1 MYIVLAILAFSILI
15 IAHELGHF
23 TLAKLNG
30 VMVEEFSLGMGPLL
44 FSIQGK
50 ETKYSLRIFPIGG
63 FVKMLGDDKKSEDP
77 RAFNNKHP
85 LRKLSIV
92 VAGPIMNV
100 FLAVLFFAISS
111 NRGFVIP
118 TVGELQSGMPAQK
131 AGILQGDIITKFNG
145 SKLSGWDDFMSSMST
160 NKGENIRI
168 TVKRN
173 NQIIDIPPITP
184 SYNKEEKRW
193 LVGLGGTLKKPNFY
207 EATSYG
213 FNETGVIIK
222 SLGSFFKTVFT
233 GKASINDVG
242 GPISVVRLTGE
253 AAKAGIYPL
262 LFVAAFISI
271 QLGIF
276 NIIPFPAL
284 DGGYIFLYIYQ
295 AITRKEV
302 DDNKIGMINYI
313 GFIFLMILMV
323 LVLLKD
329 ILHPLQ
335 L

>member
-1 MYIVLAILAFSILI
+1 LYIVLAVLAFSILI

-30 VMVEEFSLGMGPLL
+30 VMVEEFSLGMGPVL
-44 FSIQGK
+44 FSIKGK
-50 ETKYSLRIFPIGG
+50 ETRYSLRIFPIGG
-63 FVKMLGDDKKSEDP
+63 FVKMLGDDKKSDEP

-92 VAGPIMNV
+92 VAGPLMNI

-111 NRGFVIP
+111 NQGYVIP
-118 TVGELQSGMPAQK
+118 TVGEIQSGMPAQK
-131 AGILQGDIITKFNG
+131 AGIMQGDVITRFNG
-145 SKLSGWDDFMSSMST
+145 NKLSAWDDFMISMST
-160 NKGENIRI
+160 NKGEKVGI

-173 NQIIDIPPITP
+173 NEVKDFSITP
-184 SYNKEEKRW
+184 AYDKVSKRY

-207 EATSYG
+207 EATIYG
-213 FNETGVIIK
+213 FKETGFMIK
-222 SLGSFFKTVFT
+222 TTGAFFKTLFT
-233 GKASINDVG
+233 GKASMNDVG
-242 GPISVVRLTGE
+242 GPISVARITGD

-262 LFVAAFISI
+262 LFVAAYISI

-284 DGGYIFLYIYQ
+284 DGGYILIYLYQ

-302 DDNKIGMINYI
+302 DDNKIGIINYI
-313 GFIFLMILMV
+313 GFILLMILMV
-323 LVLLKD
+323 LILVKD
-329 ILHPLQ
+329 ILHPLK

>member
-1 MYIVLAILAFSILI
+1 LYIVLALLAFSILI

-63 FVKMLGDDKKSEDP
+63 FVKMLGDDKKSDDP
-77 RAFNNKHP
+77 RAFNKKHP

-92 VAGPIMNV
+92 AAGPIMNV
-100 FLAVLFFAISS
+100 LLAILFFAISS
-111 NRGFVIP
+111 NRGYYIP
-118 TVGELQSGMPAQK
+118 TISELQSGMPAEK
-131 AGILQGDIITKFNG
+131 AGVMQGDVITKFNG
-145 SKLSGWDDFMSSMST
+145 NKLNAWDDFLIAMST
-160 NKGENIRI
+160 NKGEDVRI

-173 NQIIDIPPITP
+173 NEIKDFSITP
-184 SYNKEEKRW
+184 IYNKEEKRYV
-193 LVGLGGTLKKPNFY
+193 VGLGGTLKKPNFY

-213 FNETGVIIK
+213 FKETGFMIK
-222 SLGSFFKTVFT
+222 TTGTFFKTLFT
-233 GKASINDVG
+233 GKASMDDVG
-242 GPISVVRLTGE
+242 GPISVVRITGD

-262 LFVAAFISI
+262 LFVAAYISI

-284 DGGYIFLYIYQ
+284 DGGYIFLFIYQ
-295 AITRKEV
+295 AITRKEI
-302 DDNKIGMINYI
+302 DDNKIGIINYI
-313 GFIFLMILMV
+313 GFILLMILMV
-323 LVLLKD
+323 LVLVKD

>member
-15 IAHELGHF
+15 IVHELGHF

-50 ETKYSLRIFPIGG
+50 ETKYSLRMLPIGG

-92 VAGPIMNV
+92 IAGPIMNV
-100 FLAVLFFAISS
+100 FLAILFFAISS
-111 NRGFVIP
+111 NQGIFIP
-118 TVGELQSGMPAQK
+118 TIGELQSGMPAQK
-131 AGILQGDIITKFNG
+131 AGVMQGDVIKKFNG
-145 SKLSGWDDFMSSMST
+145 TKLNTWDEFLIAMST
-160 NKGENIRI
+160 NKDKPIQI
-168 TVKRN
+168 TIQRN
-173 NQIIDIPPITP
+173 SEFKDFSITP
-184 SYNKEEKRW
+184 TYDKKEKRW
-193 LVGLGGTLKKPNFY
+193 LVGLGGTLKKPSFY
-207 EATSYG
+207 EASVYG
-213 FNETGVIIK
+213 FKVTGLMIK
-222 SLGSFFKTVFT
+222 MTGSFFKTIFA
-233 GKASINDVG
+233 GKASMNDVG
-242 GPISVVRLTGE
+242 GPISVVRLTGD

-262 LFVAAFISI
+262 LYIAAYISI

-284 DGGYIFLYIYQ
+284 DGGYIFLYLYQ
-295 AITRKEV
+295 AITRKEI
-302 DDNKIGMINYI
+302 DDNKIGIINYI
-313 GFIFLMILMV
+313 GFILLMILMV
-323 LVLLKD
+323 LVLIKD

>member
-15 IAHELGHF
+15 IVHELGHF

-30 VMVEEFSLGMGPLL
+30 VMVEEFSLGMGPAL

-63 FVKMLGDDKKSEDP
+63 FVKMLGDDKKSDDP

-92 VAGPIMNV
+92 AAGPIMNV
-100 FLAVLFFAISS
+100 FLAILFFAISS
-111 NRGFVIP
+111 NRGYYIP
-118 TVGELQSGMPAQK
+118 TIGELQNGMPAQK
-131 AGILQGDIITKFNG
+131 AGVMQGDVITKFNG
-145 SKLSGWDDFMSSMST
+145 NKLTAWDDFLIAMST
-160 NKGENIRI
+160 NKGESVRI
-168 TVKRN
+168 TVQRN
-173 NQIIDIPPITP
+173 NEIKDFSITP
-184 SYNKEEKRW
+184 AYNKEEKRYV
-193 LVGLGGTLKKPNFY
+193 VGLGGTLKKPNFY

-213 FNETGVIIK
+213 FKETGFMIK
-222 SLGSFFKTVFT
+222 TTGSFFKTLFT
-233 GKASINDVG
+233 GKASMDDVG
-242 GPISVVRLTGE
+242 GPISVVRLTGD

-262 LFVAAFISI
+262 LFVAAYISI

-295 AITRKEV
+295 AITRKEI
-302 DDNKIGMINYI
+302 DDNKIGIINYI
-313 GFIFLMILMV
+313 GFILLMILMV
-323 LVLLKD
+323 LVLVKD